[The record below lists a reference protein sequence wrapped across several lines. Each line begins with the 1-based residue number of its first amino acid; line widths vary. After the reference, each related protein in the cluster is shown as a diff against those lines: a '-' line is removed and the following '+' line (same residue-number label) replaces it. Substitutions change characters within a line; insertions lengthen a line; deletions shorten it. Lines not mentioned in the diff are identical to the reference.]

1 MPEHMAGFQRKTI
14 RAMGLN
20 SSEEQEATF
29 GAGPWE
35 GAKRRTTTLFVV
47 RSERKITQRH

>member
-29 GAGPWE
+29 GAGPQQQSQRE
-35 GAKRRTTTLFVV
+35 GAKEEDN
-47 RSERKITQRH
+47 SIICSQI